1 MLQVILVAAVLSIPD
16 PGNPIAPVPLPKGLE
31 YAPWSPLEVPD
42 CKARL
47 LATGLTGKNFRFS
60 RNDWVASRKPYGGD
74 PFFCHVPQ
82 NTVTW
87 SGVTG
92 LQYLGFT
99 TTTCAMALAM
109 TRMERV
115 LQEEARRI
123 FGHPPEV
130 NPVRWVSHLGT
141 FNCRLMRHK
150 AKQSQH
156 SFGNGL
162 DLAGFWVKGFGQIL
176 VSRHWKAI
184 YPSWQ
189 RASDFLK
196 AVSRRL
202 RDEQIFTFVLDPDSD
217 PGHWNHIHV
226 DLAPDLGGSP
236 SPALAATMT
245 MPTAPPEVSPTAPPE
260 ARPQ

>member
-1 MLQVILVAAVLSIPD
+1 VLLSLFVIASLSAPD
-16 PGNPIAPVPLPKGLE
+16 PGQPITPVPLPKGLDS
-31 YAPWSPLEVPD
+31 APWSALEVPD

-47 LATGLTGKNFRFS
+47 LATGLSGKNFRFS
-60 RNDWVASRKPYGGD
+60 KNTWIASRKPRGQS
-74 PFFCHVPQ
+74 PFYCHIPQ

-87 SGVTG
+87 SGTTG

-99 TTTCAMALAM
+99 STTCAMALAM
-109 TRMERV
+109 TRMEQV

-141 FNCRLMRHK
+141 FNCRLMRQK
-150 AKQSQH
+150 TRQSQH

-162 DLAGFWVKGFGQIL
+162 DLAGFWVKGFGEIH
-176 VSRHWKAI
+176 VSRHWKPI

-189 RASDFLK
+189 RPSDFLK

-202 RDEQIFTFVLDPDSD
+202 RDEHIFTNVLDPDSD

-226 DLAPDLGGSP
+226 DLAPESDGAP
-236 SPALAATMT
+236 SPALGATMT
-245 MPTAPPEVSPTAPPE
+245 MPTGASEPSPPPPGSP
-260 ARPQ
+260 